1 MPCTTISKF
10 FKTSTSTIVTMSSIK
25 ANKKALTFVLLAFG
39 VAMVGST
46 IIGSAMVTPTAAFA
60 DSGTTKLAFRT
71 PAGAVTIP
79 AGQSKQLGTV
89 DVSQF
94 SKIRVV
100 TDERVGSPTNVNIR
114 LTITQGNELVAQL
127 DVLHLTPHSQI
138 TRVYDVPGTKLTIF
152 ADAVGGGTGSDSV
165 DVLVYGN

>member
-1 MPCTTISKF
+1 M
-10 FKTSTSTIVTMSSIK
+10 IVAMSSIK
-25 ANKKALTFVLLAFG
+25 TNKMMLTFVLLALG
-39 VAMVGST
+39 IAVV
-46 IIGSAMVTPTAAFA
+46 GSAMVVPTAAFA
-60 DSGTTKLAFRT
+60 DSTKLAFRT
-71 PAGAVTIP
+71 PPGAVVIP

-100 TDERVGSPTNVNIR
+100 TDERAGSPTNVNIR

-127 DVLHLTPHSQI
+127 DVLHLAPHTEI

-152 ADAVGGGTGSDSV
+152 ADAVGGGTGSDAV